1 MTQLATGSR
10 APAPRWAGPVLRVG
24 RRMSDAEAL
33 LWAGERDPVLRAA
46 TLNLTVCDRPLDIVS
61 FRRRLAL
68 VVEAFPR
75 LRQRVTASPV
85 GPPWWEDDHDFDLE
99 HHVRHVALA
108 APGSDRQLLDLA
120 ADLLEDASDPT
131 RPLWTF
137 LVVEGLAGG
146 RGALITKLHHAVTD
160 GACSVRM
167 SAMYTD
173 VAPDHDHP
181 SLPPPG
187 TDETGPTSRLAAV
200 AELWGRQVEAA
211 GATAEVVRHALQN
224 PLTAARAVAALVE
237 LDRCRSPLWRR
248 RGVRRQL
255 EVLSFD
261 RDEVEAAA
269 AALGGTLDGLLVTAL
284 CDAAGAYHRARC
296 VDVGDLRI
304 AVPGSTRPDR
314 TARASTSLPA
324 RLLVPCGD
332 LAPQDRFALVRHRLR
347 EAHDATAPGLV
358 DATASVLASLPPALV
373 ARVARQQ
380 TSSVDFAA
388 STLPGLASTRWL
400 AGARVL
406 HSHPMGPTGGTAFL
420 ATVLS
425 SAGTLDLGLCCDRG
439 AVLDPAE
446 LAERIGTGFAAL
458 GCTPRPLGKTG
469 PGNGVT
475 FDGC

>member
-1 MTQLATGSR
+1 
-10 APAPRWAGPVLRVG
+10 
-24 RRMSDAEAL
+24 MSDAEAL

-46 TLNLTVCDRPLDIVS
+46 TLNVTVCDRPLDIVA
-61 FRRRLAL
+61 FRRRLGL

-75 LRQRVTASPV
+75 LRQRVAASPV
-85 GPPWWEDDHDFDLE
+85 GPPWWEDDHDFDLD

-108 APGSDRQLLDLA
+108 APGSNRQLLDLA

-137 LVVEGLAGG
+137 LVVEGLADG

-160 GACSVRM
+160 GAGSVAM
-167 SAMYTD
+167 SAMYAD
-173 VAPDHDHP
+173 VAPNHDHP
-181 SLPPPG
+181 ILPPPG

-211 GATAEVVRHALQN
+211 GATAEAVRHALQN
-224 PLTAARAVAALVE
+224 PLTAARAVASMVE

-261 RDEVEAAA
+261 HDEVETAA
-269 AALGGTLDGLLVTAL
+269 AALGATLDELLVSAL
-284 CDAAGAYHRARC
+284 CDAVGAYHRARC

-332 LAPQDRFALVRHRLR
+332 LAPKDRFALVRQRLR
-347 EAHDATAPGLV
+347 AAHDATAPGLV
-358 DATASVLASLPPALV
+358 DATASVLASLPSPLV

-380 TSSVDFAA
+380 SSSVDFAA
-388 STLPGLASTRWL
+388 STLPGLASPRWL

-425 SAGTLDLGLCCDRG
+425 SSGSLDLGLCCDRG
-439 AVLDPAE
+439 AVLGPAE

-458 GCTPRPLGKTG
+458 GCTPRP
-469 PGNGVT
+469 V
-475 FDGC
+475 